1 MTESAVKAKK
11 GIDDALKVTL
21 KFFSTCYG
29 ITSATTDII
38 DYNQDSNPTSGTS
51 DTVSDTQPITS
62 EEQNPAVNPE
72 STANV
77 HPLTNEQNPENII
90 VKLLNQMFATQ
101 DPKER
106 QELFE
111 IAFKE
116 AEAEPGLLE
125 SLAKAV
131 ENILGHNNTLSYPY

>member
-1 MTESAVKAKK
+1 VEAKK
-11 GIDDALKVTL
+11 GRDRALKGVS
-21 KFFSTCYG
+21 KFFST
-29 ITSATTDII
+29 TSEII
-38 DYNQDSNPTSGTS
+38 HSLLCVHNKVSNPTGGTS
-51 DTVSDTQPITS
+51 TTGKK
-62 EEQNPAVNPE
+62 PAVNPE